1 MKRLLE
7 IQVTIVFCMLIT
19 LLTPTVAFAQQG
31 ADAVLSPA
39 EAQIV
44 GGQQA
49 ARNEF
54 PWQAMLFNPSGMHV
68 CSGSLIRNNW
78 VLTAAHCLD
87 NAGIA
92 TVTLGGYD
100 KNDSNEAGHQTFS
113 VKRVI
118 IHPDFNVSTLV
129 NDIGLIELNGSAV
142 ESENVKII
150 SMVGIADF
158 MLMQPGTEAVVSGWG
173 AEVEGGWMSA
183 VLNKVTVPLVGSEI
197 CAQAYGSML
206 QDGMTCAGYVD
217 GGMDSCSGDSGGPLM
232 VPDNAGGMKLAGVV
246 SWGRG
251 CARANAY
258 GIYSN
263 VPFFTGWIMEHL
275 DNGDDGSDTTPTTDP
290 AQGGNGK
297 QQTDTQATNTIF
309 LPVIANQ

>member
-19 LLTPTVAFAQQG
+19 LLTPAVAFAQQG

-206 QDGMTCAGYVD
+206 QDGMTCAGYAD

-258 GIYSN
+258 GIY
-263 VPFFTGWIMEHL
+263 I
-275 DNGDDGSDTTPTTDP
+275 
-290 AQGGNGK
+290 
-297 QQTDTQATNTIF
+297 TNIRK
-309 LPVIANQ
+309 